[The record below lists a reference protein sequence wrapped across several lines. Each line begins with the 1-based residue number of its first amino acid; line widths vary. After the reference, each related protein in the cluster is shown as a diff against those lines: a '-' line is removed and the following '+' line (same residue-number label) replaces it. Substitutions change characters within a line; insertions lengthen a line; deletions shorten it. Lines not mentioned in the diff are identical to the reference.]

1 MKCGYI
7 GGLRL
12 LWGSALGLGFGG
24 AGGQTSWWLA
34 SGMLEIGTVEGLL
47 GSEHAHGRRG
57 SQELLLKHHES
68 CRTDVGRGTGPECQG
83 PLGGARPT
91 ERVA

>member
-1 MKCGYI
+1 MKCGCI

-12 LWGSALGLGFGG
+12 LWGSALDLGFGG
-24 AGGQTSWWLA
+24 TGGQTSWWLVN
-34 SGMLEIGTVEGLL
+34 GMLEMETVEGLL
-47 GSEHAHGRRG
+47 CSEHAHGRRG
-57 SQELLLKHHES
+57 SREQLLKHDES

-83 PLGGARPT
+83 PLVGARPT